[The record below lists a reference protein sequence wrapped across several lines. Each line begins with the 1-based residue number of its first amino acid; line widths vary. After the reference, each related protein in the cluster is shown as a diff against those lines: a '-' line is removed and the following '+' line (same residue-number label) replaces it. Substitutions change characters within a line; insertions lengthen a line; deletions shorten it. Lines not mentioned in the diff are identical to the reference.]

1 MILGV
6 ACFNTDGYFRAS
18 STVRENLGSIRYLA
32 VLPRYQGFCLGRRLL
47 ERVEQMIFSSSCSKI
62 MICVPS
68 CRLSIVEWMQ
78 RRGYDA
84 YGEVKYPAAGVR
96 HVLKDSSQDVVLVRF
111 LKDKDKSHTP
121 SSTGAVVAAGAFNN
135 TMSSR
140 RPVRDKLGRVVG
152 NNNSTSIDE
161 SKSSEGTAVAVG
173 LVVSDHDEADTY
185 GVD

>member
-18 STVRENLGSIRYLA
+18 DTVRENLGSIRYIA

-47 ERVEQMIFSSSCSKI
+47 ERVEHTIFSSSCSKI
-62 MICVPS
+62 MVCVPS

-96 HVLKDSSQDVVLVRF
+96 HILKDSCQDVVLVRL
-111 LKDKDKSHTP
+111 LKDKSDVP
-121 SSTGAVVAAGAFNN
+121 TGAATAIN

-152 NNNSTSIDE
+152 SSNYVDE
-161 SKSSEGTAVAVG
+161 FKSSEGTNALG
-173 LVVSDHDEADTY
+173 LVVSDCDEADTY

>member
-1 MILGV
+1 M

-18 STVRENLGSIRYLA
+18 DTVRENLGSIRYLA

-47 ERVEQMIFSSSCSKI
+47 ERVEHTIFSSSCSKI
-62 MICVPS
+62 MVCVPS
-68 CRLSIVEWMQ
+68 YRLSIVEWMQ

-96 HVLKDSSQDVVLVRF
+96 HILKDSCQDVVLVLF
-111 LKDKDKSHTP
+111 LKDKSDVP
-121 SSTGAVVAAGAFNN
+121 IGVAIN
-135 TMSSR
+135 TTSSR

-152 NNNSTSIDE
+152 TSNCVDE
-161 SKSSEGTAVAVG
+161 FKSSEGTTALG
-173 LVVSDHDEADTY
+173 LVVSDCDEADTY